1 MDEVQYREYLKR
13 IGYEKEVTQTPE
25 CLDQLILAHLAAIP
39 FENLEAC
46 EELLGTDPRK
56 TFRYRE

>member
-46 EELLGTDPRK
+46 DDHQIPSLKEYFGIEK
-56 TFRYRE
+56 

>member
-1 MDEVQYREYLKR
+1 MIQYN
-13 IGYEKEVTQTPE
+13 EKEVTQTPE

-46 EELLGTDPRK
+46 EELLGTDPQK
-56 TFRYRE
+56 NAEIGKY